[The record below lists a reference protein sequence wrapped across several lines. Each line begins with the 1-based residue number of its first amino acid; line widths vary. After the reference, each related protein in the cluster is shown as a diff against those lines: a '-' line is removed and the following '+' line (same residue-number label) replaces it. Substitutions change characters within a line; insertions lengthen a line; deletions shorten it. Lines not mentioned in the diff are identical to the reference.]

1 MKMNGYYRSAKFIEV
16 QMRVLFYDDEQ
27 LKKFLIN
34 SFTTRSRECNLI
46 LKKLN
51 EKKYDLDVNG
61 INKAKDIE
69 LFLRLEYKYL
79 YFRNYGFPANFLTS
93 SFQITVNQLFCICY
107 GLLLEFYS
115 DPRNGNLNDMSCLK
129 YKGLPTR
136 EVLPYRSYIWT
147 KNYCA
152 AQSIA
157 TMYQR
162 LVTNNPAVFNCDRLN
177 NDHFLNLVI
186 HGEFEE
192 YTEEGSKELS
202 DLVYY
207 KGGLLQD
214 KLDNSGNSKLVD
226 IRDVYETLFFPTNS
240 QLVPCCFDSEI
251 LLSFEFEGA
260 ITAETFFSSGIQLS
274 TEDVYDNFQ
283 GNNNIAQ
290 SMNRLF
296 EYAGKTDTF
305 YQYIF
310 KKFTLM
316 RRESNTSGAQNV
328 KRLPIVSYEIL
339 KFPIVLTIHL
349 DENYPQIPYASNFIG
364 MSIDRE
370 ITFCSQLYCLNSVCY
385 YGGGHFF
392 CRTLEYDCN
401 VYQYDGLGAG
411 GISVAVGNETPF
423 PLLFNHPEYRLSRAK
438 LLFYVKVSRGTHCEE
453 PFRLDANQV
462 AEWPIVSNFIDASVK
477 VTDLSGDDKWLS
489 PVTTNSSSDVLID
502 LSRHDDSHVTN
513 VDSADMNEMA
523 DLLSMTVQHD
533 ADFTDEFK
541 AKALAASDS
550 REIFVAPSK
559 YQRIDES
566 REQHIFML
574 HEKLEGLFENSTSR
588 QLPSWFG
595 NYNYLKMHGKNK
607 GLVNFVNRMNKE
619 LLVKNKTAIP
629 VPYDGICMFYAFLA
643 SLEAVPTEK
652 SPQKLREI
660 ICEELESCQS
670 TLFEMAYNS
679 GGGKLLEGKRYI
691 KDPEICQKLY
701 INNMKKTNTYGSEVE
716 LRIMME
722 LFHVDVIKYGI
733 DFGRVLA
740 PYRFKNDD
748 HPMPKKT
755 SVSKSRAGEPNVIE
769 MYFYEAEDY
778 EPHWWGTVNNAF
790 LHTFDTTEL
799 RRRNIVINEEQSNK
813 YIIK

>member
-1 MKMNGYYRSAKFIEV
+1 MA
-16 QMRVLFYDDEQ
+16 
-27 LKKFLIN
+27 
-34 SFTTRSRECNLI
+34 
-46 LKKLN
+46 
-51 EKKYDLDVNG
+51 
-61 INKAKDIE
+61 
-69 LFLRLEYKYL
+69 
-79 YFRNYGFPANFLTS
+79 
-93 SFQITVNQLFCICY
+93 
-107 GLLLEFYS
+107 
-115 DPRNGNLNDMSCLK
+115 
-129 YKGLPTR
+129 
-136 EVLPYRSYIWT
+136 
-147 KNYCA
+147 
-152 AQSIA
+152 
-157 TMYQR
+157 
-162 LVTNNPAVFNCDRLN
+162 
-177 NDHFLNLVI
+177 
-186 HGEFEE
+186 
-192 YTEEGSKELS
+192 
-202 DLVYY
+202 
-207 KGGLLQD
+207 
-214 KLDNSGNSKLVD
+214 
-226 IRDVYETLFFPTNS
+226 
-240 QLVPCCFDSEI
+240 
-251 LLSFEFEGA
+251 
-260 ITAETFFSSGIQLS
+260 
-274 TEDVYDNFQ
+274 
-283 GNNNIAQ
+283 
-290 SMNRLF
+290 
-296 EYAGKTDTF
+296 
-305 YQYIF
+305 
-310 KKFTLM
+310 
-316 RRESNTSGAQNV
+316 
-328 KRLPIVSYEIL
+328 
-339 KFPIVLTIHL
+339 
-349 DENYPQIPYASNFIG
+349 
-364 MSIDRE
+364 
-370 ITFCSQLYCLNSVCY
+370 
-385 YGGGHFF
+385 
-392 CRTLEYDCN
+392 
-401 VYQYDGLGAG
+401 
-411 GISVAVGNETPF
+411 
-423 PLLFNHPEYRLSRAK
+423 
-438 LLFYVKVSRGTHCEE
+438 
-453 PFRLDANQV
+453 
-462 AEWPIVSNFIDASVK
+462 
-477 VTDLSGDDKWLS
+477 
-489 PVTTNSSSDVLID
+489 TNSSSDVLID
-502 LSRHDDSHVTN
+502 LSRHDHDDSHVTN

-533 ADFTDEFK
+533 ADVTDEFK

-550 REIFVAPSK
+550 REIIVAPSK

-607 GLVNFVNRMNKE
+607 DLVNFVNRMNKE

-679 GGGKLLEGKRYI
+679 GGGKLLEGKSYI

-778 EPHWWGTVNNAF
+778 APHWWGTVNNAF